1 MDLMPHP
8 GPLLSFEV
16 ESFWPLLLRNCSHQ
30 PYFHAAWHLY
40 HFHIPVTFLCDAAAC
55 SHILH
60 IQHPLI
66 HSDINR
72 QSKKKKKKNLLREI
86 YSNLWLRSVFCT
98 PPKGI
103 ATTQSSAGVES
114 WLLISKTT
122 SYKKKAE
129 DIIDFFKAELY
140 EPETAVE
147 QT

>member
-1 MDLMPHP
+1 ML
-8 GPLLSFEV
+8 
-16 ESFWPLLLRNCSHQ
+16 Q
-30 PYFHAAWHLY
+30 PALIF
-40 HFHIPVTFLCDAAAC
+40 FT
-55 SHILH
+55 SS
-60 IQHPLI
+60 I
-66 HSDINR
+66 HSYIQISIDR
-72 QSKKKKKKNLLREI
+72 VKKKKKKNLLREI

-129 DIIDFFKAELY
+129 DIIDFFEAELY

>member
-1 MDLMPHP
+1 ML
-8 GPLLSFEV
+8 
-16 ESFWPLLLRNCSHQ
+16 Q
-30 PYFHAAWHLY
+30 PALIF
-40 HFHIPVTFLCDAAAC
+40 FT
-55 SHILH
+55 SS
-60 IQHPLI
+60 I
-66 HSDINR
+66 HSYIQISIDR
-72 QSKKKKKKNLLREI
+72 VKKKKNLQREI

-129 DIIDFFKAELY
+129 DIIDFFEAELY